1 MSGELRATVG
11 RRHSPSP
18 FPGRREKEP
27 PLYRNTSMSIDHSYE
42 HDEQSYS
49 SQSIRSKR
57 EGKTSQANQPVQ
69 GRRRGKSPQS
79 VNGIHKRRRRKMS
92 W

>member
-1 MSGELRATVG
+1 
-11 RRHSPSP
+11 
-18 FPGRREKEP
+18 
-27 PLYRNTSMSIDHSYE
+27 MSIDHSYE
-42 HDEQSYS
+42 HDEQQYG
-49 SQSIRSKR
+49 SQSFRSKR
-57 EGKTSQANQPVQ
+57 KSKTSEANRPVQ